1 MKRKLFNAALFAA
14 VVVAAPVGTF
24 VSCADYDS
32 DIENLQGQVT
42 DLQTLLNQKEQALND
57 KIAALEAQD
66 QALEAAYKA
75 ADEALKNQLAQQIA
89 DLNTSLSA
97 DIAAV
102 KLDLEGQIAACK
114 AECAAQRAL
123 LQQEIDSLKGRVATA
138 EGKIATAE
146 GNITQLFAADVVL
159 QQGIDAANSAIAALK
174 TRVETLETGL
184 TEVNGKV
191 STLEG
196 KVSALEADNTT
207 NKADIA
213 ALKTDVAKL
222 KTDVSKLQSDMTK
235 LNEEITKVRQEFAAA
250 DAALKTEIEGK
261 LSELWTQ
268 VNKNKADIAAE
279 VANRETAVSELKGV
293 VDANKQAFETA
304 VGELKSK
311 DTELASSISTL
322 SSNFDSYKDLTNAEI
337 DSLKARM
344 AAVEGQVSVNTQAI
358 LDLTARVLDLYAG
371 LDELNTALEAAK
383 TAQATIDGLQD
394 AAILAVDGKVDA
406 LDSKVDSLNTLLN
419 NTLNALKG
427 DVAANKA
434 AIDTLKAQADSLR
447 ADVDSALAQAATL
460 RTDLDDAIADYQEQ
474 DSLIS
479 ARIDNVV
486 RELNQKLTEY
496 ATKLSK
502 EVKGFVLVPDN
513 YYQGIQA
520 IEGLKYVYT
529 KWNVSAFHATQT
541 SDKVEFCPEVVAT
554 YNVNPSTAVLST
566 DAANYAYTVEDRV
579 IRGVNNALKP
589 EVKEVAQNGGVL
601 TVKMK
606 LTDPSANT
614 TGGTP
619 VAGKPV
625 TVMALQYKNPAAV
638 AADNQVV
645 TSDYAALYLSK
656 LEEVYLLDGDNT
668 NTIVNLPDLR
678 THMYRP
684 NPSLPDEELMPAK
697 AVDVAYNAA
706 DGYDVSEHILVRFGW
721 EGVSYTADNLPE
733 GFTLEYTFEDN
744 QQLFTLEASEGSKV
758 KSVVKAKE
766 VLGNIGE
773 SAELRVVV
781 KNGENVAEVGYF
793 KFTVKG
799 EAVTDYADDSKTEAD
814 YDVACFGTNPTDP
827 LVTALDKE
835 MLTTTVWSL
844 ITEKLGITLEEA
856 KTKYGFIKTGASGD
870 EIALA
875 GDVLTQYRL
884 ASSLAEGGTSYP
896 GIGTVKVNADGS
908 LQWTVTYQDLAGLG
922 LTFPLTAD
930 DFPLT
935 TYVLVRS
942 KNDVYSDT
950 GKYNEFYLPL
960 TWAPE
965 SVEEWGAGNNGVQS
979 VTWTYDRVPE
989 QWQATTLQDYEL
1001 RLYADLT
1008 QTTPG
1013 APFKYDIPA
1022 KALNSSS
1029 LKLTGEDYFTNYSTF
1044 ALENE
1049 KYVLRDNPDETAR
1062 VAVGVSGAEYQL
1074 KVNVYAGYSALTAYK
1089 VVAGVPEASGWDVV
1103 ALSEAGVVELINNDY
1118 SKDILNK
1125 FERTALGLGQTLA
1138 AYVTKSVTCCAGEV
1152 EVTNGFNVRFLK
1164 PVTVRNVEYVAKDA
1178 DGATGVVTIDL
1189 AESIECFTG
1198 KTFKEVPEY
1207 FNTFNLQMVIKDDKS
1222 DWTTTYNGGTL
1233 GDENSKL
1240 EANPELAALFEVVPD
1255 PADPKHLLIKFTNN
1269 TAVLNEFKI
1278 QVPLTIN
1285 HVWGTMTWP
1294 VDIVI
1299 GRTIGGNSNGRK

>member
-24 VSCADYDS
+24 VSCADYDG
-32 DIENLQGQVT
+32 DVENLQGQVT
-42 DLQTLLNQKEQALND
+42 DIQALLDQKEQALKD
-57 KIAALEAQD
+57 KIDVLEEQNK
-66 QALEAAYKA
+66 ALEAASKA
-75 ADEALKNQLAQQIA
+75 AEEALKNQLEQQITSS
-89 DLNTSLSA
+89 NTSLSE
-97 DIAAV
+97 DIEAV
-102 KLDLEGQIAACK
+102 KVALEAQIAACK

-123 LQQEIDSLKGRVATA
+123 LQAEIDSLKGRVTTA

-174 TRVETLETGL
+174 TRVETLESGL

-196 KVSALEADNTT
+196 KVAALEADNTT

-213 ALKTDVAKL
+213 TLKTDVAKL
-222 KTDVSKLQSDMTK
+222 KTDVTKLQSDVTK
-235 LNEEITKVRQEFAAA
+235 LNEEIGKVRQEFAAA

-279 VANRETAVSELKGV
+279 VTNRETAVSELRGV

-304 VGELKSK
+304 VGELKAK

-371 LDELNTALEAAK
+371 LDELNAALEAAK

-394 AAILAVDGKVDA
+394 AAILAVDGKVDT
-406 LDSKVDSLNTLLN
+406 LDDKVDSLYTLLKNTL
-419 NTLNALKG
+419 
-427 DVAANKA
+427 DVLDGKVADNKA

-447 ADVDSALAQAATL
+447 ADVDSALAQAGTL
-460 RTDLDDAIADYQEQ
+460 RTDLDNAIADYQRQ

-529 KWNVSAFHATQT
+529 KWNLSTFHATQT
-541 SDKVEFCPEVVAT
+541 SDKVEFCPEVVAK

-638 AADNQVV
+638 AQDNQVV

-656 LEEVYLLDGDNT
+656 LDEVYLLDKELCEAT
-668 NTIVNLPDLR
+668 ATLVNLPDLV
-678 THMYRP
+678 THEYHP
-684 NPSLPDEELMPAK
+684 DPSDPATDIMPAK

-706 DGYDVSEHILVRFGW
+706 DGYDVSERILVRFGW

-744 QQLFTLEASEGSKV
+744 QQLFTLDG
-758 KSVVKAKE
+758 SVVKAKE
-766 VLGNIGE
+766 VLGNIGK

-799 EAVTDYADDSKTEAD
+799 EAVTDYADDSKTDAD

-827 LVTALDKE
+827 LVTALSKK
-835 MLTTTVWSL
+835 MSTATVWSL
-844 ITEKLGITLEEA
+844 ITEKLGITEEEA
-856 KTKYGFIKTGASGD
+856 KAKYGFIKTGASGD

-1008 QTTPG
+1008 QTAPN
-1013 APFKYDIPA
+1013 APFKYDIPT
-1022 KALNSSS
+1022 KALKLNSSS
-1029 LKLTGEDYFTNYSTF
+1029 LKLTGDGYFTKYSTF
-1044 ALENE
+1044 GLENE

-1125 FERTALGLGQTLA
+1125 FERTALGMGQTLA

-1164 PVTVRNVEYVAKDA
+1164 PVTIRNVEYVAEDA
-1178 DGATGVVTIDL
+1178 NGATGVVTVDL

-1207 FNTFNLQMVIKDDKS
+1207 FTTFGLKMEVDMNE
-1222 DWTTTYNGGTL
+1222 WTTDYNDGELGT
-1233 GDENSKL
+1233 
-1240 EANPELAALFEVVPD
+1240 
-1255 PADPKHLLIKFTNN
+1255 
-1269 TAVLNEFKI
+1269 
-1278 QVPLTIN
+1278 
-1285 HVWGTMTWP
+1285 
-1294 VDIVI
+1294 
-1299 GRTIGGNSNGRK
+1299 

>member
-97 DIAAV
+97 DIEAV

-123 LQQEIDSLKGRVATA
+123 LQAEIDSLKGRVTTA

-174 TRVETLETGL
+174 TRVETLESGL

-196 KVSALEADNTT
+196 KVAALEADNTT

-213 ALKTDVAKL
+213 TLKTDVAKL
-222 KTDVSKLQSDMTK
+222 KTDVTKLQSDVTK
-235 LNEEITKVRQEFAAA
+235 LNEEIGKVRQEFAAA

-279 VANRETAVSELKGV
+279 VTNRETAVSELRGV

-304 VGELKSK
+304 VGELKAK

-371 LDELNTALEAAK
+371 LDELNAALEAAK
-383 TAQATIDGLQD
+383 VAQQLVDDAQD

-406 LDSKVDSLNTLLN
+406 LDDKVDSLYTLLKNTL
-419 NTLNALKG
+419 
-427 DVAANKA
+427 DVLDGKVADNKA
-434 AIDTLKAQADSLR
+434 AIDTLKAQAAALR

-460 RTDLDDAIADYQEQ
+460 RTDLDSAKADLEAA
-474 DSLIS
+474 DSLIHDS
-479 ARIDNVV
+479 IETVV
-486 RELNQKLTEY
+486 TDLTNKLSEY

-529 KWNVSAFHATQT
+529 RWNLSTFHATQT
-541 SDKVEFCPEVVAT
+541 TDKVEFCPEVVAK

-579 IRGVNNALKP
+579 IRGVNNALQP
-589 EVKEVAQNGGVL
+589 EVKSVAQNGGVL

-606 LTDPSANT
+606 LADPSANT

-619 VAGKPV
+619 VDGKPV

-744 QQLFTLEASEGSKV
+744 QQFFTLDG
-758 KSVVKAKE
+758 SVVKAKE

-856 KTKYGFIKTGASGD
+856 KAKYGFIKTGASGD

-942 KNDVYSDT
+942 KNDVYNMA

-960 TWAPE
+960 TWDPA

-979 VTWTYDRVPE
+979 VTWTYDRVPQ
-989 QWQATTLQDYEL
+989 QWQETQLRDHEL

-1049 KYVLRDNPDETAR
+1049 KYVLRDNPDETAQY
-1062 VAVGVSGAEYQL
+1062 AVGVSGAEYQL

-1103 ALSEAGVVELINNDY
+1103 ALSEAGVIELYNNDY

-1125 FERTALGLGQTLA
+1125 FERNELGLGQTLA

-1164 PVTVRNVEYVAKDA
+1164 PVTVRDVEYIAEDA
-1178 DGATGVVTIDL
+1178 NGATGVVTVDL

-1207 FNTFNLQMVIKDDKS
+1207 FTTFGLSMSVNKDE
-1222 DWTTTYNGGTL
+1222 WTTTYNGGVL
-1233 GDENSKL
+1233 GTSLLKNTTI
-1240 EANPELAALFEVVPD
+1240 AGLFNVDTTD
-1255 PADPKHLLIKFTNN
+1255 PAHPLITFTNN
-1269 TAVLNEFKI
+1269 TAVLNEFTVR
-1278 QVPLTIN
+1278 VPLTIT
-1285 HVWGTMTWP
+1285 HVWGTMTKD
-1294 VDIVI
+1294 VDVVI

>member
-97 DIAAV
+97 DIEAV

-123 LQQEIDSLKGRVATA
+123 LQAEIDSLKGRVTTA

-174 TRVETLETGL
+174 TRVETLESGL
-184 TEVNGKV
+184 TEVNVKV

-196 KVSALEADNTT
+196 KVAALEADNTT

-213 ALKTDVAKL
+213 TLKTDVAKL
-222 KTDVSKLQSDMTK
+222 KTDVTKLQSDVTK
-235 LNEEITKVRQEFAAA
+235 LNEEIGKVRQEFAAA

-261 LSELWTQ
+261 LSALWTQ
-268 VNKNKADIAAE
+268 VNANKDAIAAE
-279 VANRETAVSELKGV
+279 VANREAAVSALKDV
-293 VDANKQAFETA
+293 VDANKVAFETA
-304 VGELKSK
+304 VGELKAK
-311 DTELASSISTL
+311 DTELASSITTL

-371 LDELNTALEAAK
+371 LDELNAALEAAK
-383 TAQATIDGLQD
+383 AAQLLVDAAQD

-406 LDSKVDSLNTLLN
+406 LDDKVDSLYTLLN
-419 NTLNALKG
+419 NTLDALKS
-427 DVAANKA
+427 DVATNKDSIA
-434 AIDTLKAQADSLR
+434 SLKAQADSLR

-460 RTDLDDAIADYQEQ
+460 RTDLDSAIADYQEQ

-479 ARIDNVV
+479 ARITSVV
-486 RELNQKLTEY
+486 TDLTNKLSEY

-529 KWNVSAFHATQT
+529 KWNLSTFHATQT
-541 SDKVEFCPEVVAT
+541 TDKVEFCPEVVAK

-619 VAGKPV
+619 VAGNPV

-656 LEEVYLLDGDNT
+656 LDEVYLLDKDLCT
-668 NTIVNLPDLR
+668 ATTLVNLPDLV
-678 THMYRP
+678 THEYHP
-684 NPSLPDEELMPAK
+684 DPSDPATVIMPAK

-744 QQLFTLEASEGSKV
+744 QQLFTLDG
-758 KSVVKAKE
+758 SVVKAKE
-766 VLGNIGE
+766 VLGNIGKN
-773 SAELRVVV
+773 AELRVVV

-856 KTKYGFIKTGASGD
+856 KAKYGFIKTGASGD

-1008 QTTPG
+1008 QTAPN
-1013 APFKYDIPA
+1013 APFKYDIPT
-1022 KALNSSS
+1022 KALKLNSSS
-1029 LKLTGEDYFTNYSTF
+1029 LKLTGDGYFTKYSTF
-1044 ALENE
+1044 GLENE

-1125 FERTALGLGQTLA
+1125 FERTALGMGQTLA

-1164 PVTVRNVEYVAKDA
+1164 PVTIRNVEYVAEDA
-1178 DGATGVVTIDL
+1178 NGATGVVTVDL

-1207 FNTFNLQMVIKDDKS
+1207 FTTFGLKMEVDMNE
-1222 DWTTTYNGGTL
+1222 WTTDYNDGELGTSL
-1233 GDENSKL
+1233 LKYTNIAGLFNVVYD
-1240 EANPELAALFEVVPD
+1240 AADVNHDHPF
-1255 PADPKHLLIKFTNN
+1255 ITFTNN
-1269 TAVLNEFKI
+1269 TAVLNEFKVR
-1278 QVPLTIN
+1278 VPLKIT
-1285 HVWGTMTWP
+1285 HCWGTMTES
-1294 VDIVI
+1294 VDVVI

>member
-97 DIAAV
+97 DIEAV

-123 LQQEIDSLKGRVATA
+123 LQAEIDSLKGRVTTA

-174 TRVETLETGL
+174 TRVETLESGL

-196 KVSALEADNTT
+196 KVAALEADNTT

-213 ALKTDVAKL
+213 TLKTDVAKL
-222 KTDVSKLQSDMTK
+222 KTDVTKLQSDVTK
-235 LNEEITKVRQEFAAA
+235 LNEEIGKVRQEFAAA

-261 LSELWTQ
+261 LSALWTQ
-268 VNKNKADIAAE
+268 VNANKDAIAAE

-371 LDELNTALEAAK
+371 LDELNAALEAAK
-383 TAQATIDGLQD
+383 AAQTLVDASQD
-394 AAILAVDGKVDA
+394 LAIAAVDGKVDT
-406 LDSKVDSLNTLLN
+406 LDDKVDSLYTLLKNTL
-419 NTLNALKG
+419 
-427 DVAANKA
+427 DVLDGKVADNKA

-447 ADVDSALAQAATL
+447 ADVDSALAQAGTL
-460 RTDLDDAIADYQEQ
+460 RTDLDNAIADYQRQ

-529 KWNVSAFHATQT
+529 KWNLSTFHATQT
-541 SDKVEFCPEVVAT
+541 SDKVEFCPEVVAK

-619 VAGKPV
+619 VDGKPV

-638 AADNQVV
+638 AQDNQVV

-656 LEEVYLLDGDNT
+656 LDEVYLLDKDLCT
-668 NTIVNLPDLR
+668 TTTLVNLPDLV
-678 THMYRP
+678 THTYRP
-684 NPSLPDEELMPAK
+684 DELQPEVLMPAK

-744 QQLFTLEASEGSKV
+744 QQLFTLDG
-758 KSVVKAKE
+758 SVVKAKE
-766 VLGNIGE
+766 VLGNIGKN
-773 SAELRVVV
+773 AELRVVV

-799 EAVTDYADDSKTEAD
+799 EAVTDYADDSKTDAD

-827 LVTALDKE
+827 LVTALSKK
-835 MLTTTVWSL
+835 MSTATVWSL
-844 ITEKLGITLEEA
+844 ITEKLGITEEEA
-856 KTKYGFIKTGASGD
+856 KAKYGFIKTGASGD

-875 GDVLTQYRL
+875 DDVLTQYRL

-942 KNDVYSDT
+942 KNDVYST
-950 GKYNEFYLPL
+950 AGKYNEFYLPL
-960 TWAPE
+960 TWAPA

-979 VTWTYDRVPE
+979 VTWTYDRVPQ
-989 QWQATTLQDYEL
+989 QWQETQLRDYEL

-1103 ALSEAGVVELINNDY
+1103 ALSEAGVIELYNNDY

-1125 FERTALGLGQTLA
+1125 FERNELGLGQTLA

-1164 PVTVRNVEYVAKDA
+1164 PVTVRDVEYIAEDA
-1178 DGATGVVTIDL
+1178 NGATGVVTVDL

-1207 FNTFNLQMVIKDDKS
+1207 FTTFGLSMSVNKDE
-1222 DWTTTYNGGTL
+1222 WTTTYNGGVL
-1233 GDENSKL
+1233 GTSLLKNTTI
-1240 EANPELAALFEVVPD
+1240 AGLFNVDTTD
-1255 PADPKHLLIKFTNN
+1255 PAHPLITFTNN
-1269 TAVLNEFKI
+1269 TAVLNEFTVR
-1278 QVPLTIN
+1278 VPLTIT
-1285 HVWGTMTWP
+1285 HVWGTMTKD
-1294 VDIVI
+1294 VDVVI

>member
-66 QALEAAYKA
+66 KALEAAYKA

-97 DIAAV
+97 DIEAV

-123 LQQEIDSLKGRVATA
+123 LQAEIDSLKGRVTTA

-174 TRVETLETGL
+174 TRVETLESGL

-196 KVSALEADNTT
+196 KVAALEADNTT

-222 KTDVSKLQSDMTK
+222 KTDVTKLQSDVTK
-235 LNEEITKVRQEFAAA
+235 LNEEIGKVRQEFAAA

-261 LSELWTQ
+261 LSALWTQ
-268 VNKNKADIAAE
+268 VNANKDAIAAE

-371 LDELNTALEAAK
+371 LDELNAALEAAK

-406 LDSKVDSLNTLLN
+406 LDDKVDSLYNVLDS
-419 NTLNALKG
+419 TLNALKG

-434 AIDTLKAQADSLR
+434 DIDSLKAQADSLR

-460 RTDLDDAIADYQEQ
+460 RTDLDSAKADLEAA
-474 DSLIS
+474 DSLIHDS
-479 ARIDNVV
+479 IETVV
-486 RELNQKLTEY
+486 TDLTNKLSEY

-520 IEGLKYVYT
+520 IEGVKYVYT
-529 KWNVSAFHATQT
+529 KWDASSSFVATPT
-541 SDKVEFCPEVVAT
+541 SEKVEFCPEVVAK
-554 YNVNPSTAVLST
+554 YNVNPSTAVLSEVA
-566 DAANYAYTVEDRV
+566 DNYAYTVEDRI
-579 IRGVNNALKP
+579 IRGVNNSLQP
-589 EVKEVAQNGGVL
+589 VVKSVEQDRDNGVL
-601 TVKMK
+601 TVKMSI
-606 LTDPSANT
+606 TDPAANT
-614 TGGTP
+614 TGIP
-619 VAGKPV
+619 VDGNSV

-638 AADNQVV
+638 AEDNQVV

-656 LEEVYLLDGDNT
+656 LEEVYLLDKDLCMAT
-668 NTIVNLPDLR
+668 NTLVHLADGSH
-678 THMYRP
+678 TWRP
-684 NPSLPDEELMPAK
+684 SQTADEEVIKPKL
-697 AVDVAYNAA
+697 VDVAYNDAEGYKIA
-706 DGYDVSEHILVRFGW
+706 DHILTRFGW
-721 EGVSYTADNLPE
+721 SADNFTPANLPKGFSYRYTFNRTEAEGVFKVTEDGVVTAEN
-733 GFTLEYTFEDN
+733 
-744 QQLFTLEASEGSKV
+744 KI
-758 KSVVKAKE
+758 
-766 VLGNIGE
+766 GNIGK
-773 SAELRVVV
+773 SAKLRVDVM
-781 KNGENVAEVGYF
+781 NGDKVAEVGYF
-793 KFTVKG
+793 EFKVKG
-799 EAVTDYADDSKTEAD
+799 EAVKEVAEGVAANAPYVLSCDPSANAFNVEIDPANVWQAIVNKTDLTEAEAKD
-814 YDVACFGTNPTDP
+814 KYHFVVEAGAVKQYSQTEPPSPAVGTITLNDETGKLNWVATYSELESLGLIPTEVGFA
-827 LVTALDKE
+827 LVT
-835 MLTTTVWSL
+835 S
-844 ITEKLGITLEEA
+844 
-856 KTKYGFIKTGASGD
+856 
-870 EIALA
+870 
-875 GDVLTQYRL
+875 
-884 ASSLAEGGTSYP
+884 
-896 GIGTVKVNADGS
+896 
-908 LQWTVTYQDLAGLG
+908 
-922 LTFPLTAD
+922 
-930 DFPLT
+930 
-935 TYVLVRS
+935 VLVRS
-942 KNDVYSDT
+942 DEEVYST
-950 GKYNEFYLPL
+950 EEGKYNEFYLPIS
-960 TWAPE
+960 WVPS
-965 SVEEWGAGNNGVQS
+965 SVEVWGAGNEGVQS
-979 VTWTYDRVPE
+979 VTWTYDRVPQ
-989 QWQATTLQDYEL
+989 QWQETQLGDHEL

-1008 QTTPG
+1008 DVG
-1013 APFKYDIPA
+1013 SASFNYNIPV
-1022 KALNSSS
+1022 KALNSSN
-1029 LKLTGEDYFTNYSTF
+1029 LTLTGDFTNTF
-1044 ALENE
+1044 ALDNE
-1049 KYVLRDNPDETAR
+1049 KFVLRDNPDKAAR
-1062 VAVGVSGAEYQL
+1062 VATGVSGKTYQL
-1074 KVNVYAGYSALTAYK
+1074 KVNVYDDRSVLTA
-1089 VVAGVPEASGWDVV
+1089 SGDD
-1103 ALSEAGVVELINNDY
+1103 AGVVKTEEIVRLFPEGVIELLNTKF
-1118 SKDILNK
+1118 SKDILNAYEK
-1125 FERTALGLGQTLA
+1125 NQLGMGQTLA
-1138 AYVTKSVTCCAGEV
+1138 AYVTKSVTCCAGPV
-1152 EVTNGFNVRFLK
+1152 EVAQGFNVRFLK
-1164 PVTVRNVEYVAKDA
+1164 PVTVRDDVEYVAKDA

-1207 FNTFNLQMVIKDDKS
+1207 FNTFDLSMEVNKAE
-1222 DWTTTYNGGTL
+1222 WTTTYNGGTL

-1240 EANPELAALFEVVPD
+1240 EDTEIESLFNVVDPD
-1255 PADPKHLLIKFTNN
+1255 SDHPLITFTNN

-1278 QVPLTIN
+1278 RVPLKISY
-1285 HVWGTMTWP
+1285 VWGTMTKD

>member
-97 DIAAV
+97 DIEAV

-123 LQQEIDSLKGRVATA
+123 LQAEIDSLKGRVTTA

-174 TRVETLETGL
+174 TRVETLESGL

-196 KVSALEADNTT
+196 KVAALEADNTT

-213 ALKTDVAKL
+213 TLKTDVAKL
-222 KTDVSKLQSDMTK
+222 KTDVTKLQSDVTK
-235 LNEEITKVRQEFAAA
+235 LNEEIGKVRQEFAAA

-261 LSELWTQ
+261 LSELWLQ
-268 VNKNKADIAAE
+268 VNANKAAIAAE
-279 VANRETAVSELKGV
+279 VTNRETAVSELKGV

-383 TAQATIDGLQD
+383 AAQLLVD
-394 AAILAVDGKVDA
+394 AAQDLAIAAVDGKVDA
-406 LDSKVDSLNTLLN
+406 LDTKVDSLYTLLN
-419 NTLNALKG
+419 NTLDALKS
-427 DVAANKA
+427 DVATNKDSIA
-434 AIDTLKAQADSLR
+434 SLKAQADSLR
-447 ADVDSALAQAATL
+447 ADVNSALAQAGTL
-460 RTDLDDAIADYQEQ
+460 RTDLDSAIADYQRQ

-479 ARIDNVV
+479 ARIDDVV
-486 RELNQKLTEY
+486 TELTNKLSEY

-529 KWNVSAFHATQT
+529 RWNLSTFHATQT
-541 SDKVEFCPEVVAT
+541 TDKVEFCPEVVAK

-619 VAGKPV
+619 VDGKPV

-656 LEEVYLLDGDNT
+656 LDEVYLLDKDLCT
-668 NTIVNLPDLR
+668 TTTLVNLPDLV
-678 THMYRP
+678 THTYRP
-684 NPSLPDEELMPAK
+684 DELQPEVLMPAK

-744 QQLFTLEASEGSKV
+744 QQFFTLDG
-758 KSVVKAKE
+758 SVVKAKE
-766 VLGNIGE
+766 VLGNIGK
-773 SAELRVVV
+773 SAELRVSV

-856 KTKYGFIKTGASGD
+856 KAKYGFIKTGASGD

-979 VTWTYDRVPE
+979 VTWTYDRVPQ
-989 QWQATTLQDYEL
+989 QWQETQLRDHEL

-1029 LKLTGEDYFTNYSTF
+1029 LKLTGDGYFTNYSTF

-1049 KYVLRDNPDETAR
+1049 KYVLRDNPDEAAR

-1074 KVNVYAGYSALTAYK
+1074 KVKSDGSALTAYE
-1089 VVAGVPEASGWDVV
+1089 VVAGVPVGFKDIVT
-1103 ALSEAGVVELINNDY
+1103 LSEDGVVQLINNEY
-1118 SKDILNK
+1118 SRDILNK
-1125 FERTALGLGQTLA
+1125 YERNALGMGQTLA

-1164 PVTVRNVEYVAKDA
+1164 PVTVRDVEYIAEDA
-1178 DGATGVVTIDL
+1178 NGATGVVTVDL

-1207 FNTFNLQMVIKDDKS
+1207 FNTFGLKMEVNMS
-1222 DWTTTYNGGTL
+1222 EWTTDYNGGNIETSPL
-1233 GDENSKL
+1233 GTNIAGLFNVVYD
-1240 EANPELAALFEVVPD
+1240 AADVNHDHPF
-1255 PADPKHLLIKFTNN
+1255 ITFSNN
-1269 TAVLNEFKI
+1269 TAVLNEFTVR
-1278 QVPLTIN
+1278 VPLKIT
-1285 HVWGTMTWP
+1285 HVWGTMTKD
-1294 VDIVI
+1294 VDVVI

>member
-66 QALEAAYKA
+66 KALEAAYKA

-114 AECAAQRAL
+114 AECAAQREL
-123 LQQEIDSLKGRVATA
+123 LQAEIDSLKGRVTTA
-138 EGKIATAE
+138 EGKIAAAE
-146 GNITQLFAADVVL
+146 GNITKLFEADVLL
-159 QQGIDAANSAIAALK
+159 QNGINEANSAIAALK
-174 TRVETLETGL
+174 TRVETLESGL

-196 KVSALEADNTT
+196 KVAALEADNTT

-213 ALKTDVAKL
+213 TLKTDVAKL
-222 KTDVSKLQSDMTK
+222 KTDVTKLQSDVTK
-235 LNEEITKVRQEFAAA
+235 LNEEIGKVRQEFAAA

-279 VANRETAVSELKGV
+279 VTNRETAVSELRGV
-293 VDANKQAFETA
+293 VDANKQEFETA
-304 VGELKSK
+304 VGELKNK
-311 DTELASSISTL
+311 DTELATSISTL

-371 LDELNTALEAAK
+371 LDELNAALEAAK

-394 AAILAVDGKVDA
+394 AAILAVDGKVDT
-406 LDSKVDSLNTLLN
+406 LDDKVDSLYTLLKNTL
-419 NTLNALKG
+419 
-427 DVAANKA
+427 DVLDGKVADNKA

-447 ADVDSALAQAATL
+447 ADVDSALAQAGTL
-460 RTDLDDAIADYQEQ
+460 RTDLDNAIADYQRQ

-479 ARIDNVV
+479 ARIDDEV
-486 RELNQKLTEY
+486 RELNDSLKRY

-529 KWNVSAFHATQT
+529 KWNLSTFHATQT
-541 SDKVEFCPEVVAT
+541 SDKVEFCPEVVAK

-638 AADNQVV
+638 AQDNQVV

-656 LEEVYLLDGDNT
+656 LDEVYLLDKELCEAT
-668 NTIVNLPDLR
+668 ATLVNLPDLV
-678 THMYRP
+678 THEYHP
-684 NPSLPDEELMPAK
+684 DPSDPATDIMPAK

-706 DGYDVSEHILVRFGW
+706 DGYDVSERILVRFGW

-744 QQLFTLEASEGSKV
+744 QQLFTLDG
-758 KSVVKAKE
+758 SVVKAKE
-766 VLGNIGE
+766 VLGNIGK

-799 EAVTDYADDSKTEAD
+799 EAVTDYADDSKTDAD

-827 LVTALDKE
+827 LVTALSKK
-835 MLTTTVWSL
+835 MSTATVWSL
-844 ITEKLGITLEEA
+844 ITEKLGITEEEA
-856 KTKYGFIKTGASGD
+856 KAKYGFIKTGASGD

-942 KNDVYSDT
+942 KNDVYRT
-950 GKYNEFYLPL
+950 AGKYNEFYLPL
-960 TWAPE
+960 TWAPT

-979 VTWTYDRVPE
+979 VTWTYDRVPQ
-989 QWQATTLQDYEL
+989 QWQETQLRDHEL

-1103 ALSEAGVVELINNDY
+1103 ALSEAGVIELYNNVY

-1125 FERTALGLGQTLA
+1125 FERNELGLGQTLA

-1164 PVTVRNVEYVAKDA
+1164 PVTVRDVEYVAEDA
-1178 DGATGVVTIDL
+1178 NGATGVVTVDL

-1207 FNTFNLQMVIKDDKS
+1207 FTTFDLSMSVNKNE
-1222 DWTTTYNGGTL
+1222 WTTDYNGGVL
-1233 GDENSKL
+1233 GTSLLKNTTIAD
-1240 EANPELAALFEVVPD
+1240 LFRIDTTD
-1255 PADPKHLLIKFTNN
+1255 PAHPLITFTNN
-1269 TAVLNEFKI
+1269 TAVLNEFKVR
-1278 QVPLTIN
+1278 VPLKIT
-1285 HVWGTMTWP
+1285 HVWGTMTKD
-1294 VDIVI
+1294 VDVVI

>member
-174 TRVETLETGL
+174 TRVEALESGL

-196 KVSALEADNTT
+196 KVAALEADNTT

-213 ALKTDVAKL
+213 TLKTDVAKL
-222 KTDVSKLQSDMTK
+222 KTDVTKLQSDVTK
-235 LNEEITKVRQEFAAA
+235 LNEEIGKVRQEFAAA

-268 VNKNKADIAAE
+268 VNLNKAAIAAE
-279 VANRETAVSELKGV
+279 VTNRETAVSELKGV

-304 VGELKSK
+304 VGELKNK
-311 DTELASSISTL
+311 DTELATSISTL
-322 SSNFDSYKDLTNAEI
+322 TSNFDTFKDLTNTEI

-383 TAQATIDGLQD
+383 VAQQLVDDAQD
-394 AAILAVDGKVDA
+394 LAIANVDGRVTD
-406 LDSKVDSLNTLLN
+406 LDNKVDSLYNLLKNTLD
-419 NTLNALKG
+419 ALT
-427 DVAANKA
+427 DSVAANKA
-434 AIDTLKAQADSLR
+434 AIDSLKAQADSLR
-447 ADVDSALAQAATL
+447 ADVDSLIAQAGTL
-460 RTDLDDAIADYQEQ
+460 RTDLDSAIADYKAQ

-479 ARIDNVV
+479 ARIDTVV
-486 RELNQKLTEY
+486 EDLTQKLRDY

-529 KWNVSAFHATQT
+529 KWNLSTFHATQT
-541 SDKVEFCPEVVAT
+541 TDKVEFCPEVVAK

-619 VAGKPV
+619 VAGNPV

-638 AADNQVV
+638 AQDNQVV

-656 LEEVYLLDGDNT
+656 LDEVYLLDKDLCT
-668 NTIVNLPDLR
+668 TTTLVNLPDLV
-678 THMYRP
+678 THTYRP
-684 NPSLPDEELMPAK
+684 DELQPEVLMPAK

-721 EGVSYTADNLPE
+721 EGVSYTAAELPE

-744 QQLFTLEASEGSKV
+744 QQLFTLNG
-758 KSVVKAKE
+758 SVVKAKE
-766 VLGNIGE
+766 VLGNIGK
-773 SAELRVVV
+773 SAELRVSV

-814 YDVACFGTNPTDP
+814 YDVACFGTNSGDP
-827 LVTALDKE
+827 LVTALSKK
-835 MLTTTVWSL
+835 MSTATVWSL
-844 ITEKLGITLEEA
+844 ITEKLGITEEEA
-856 KTKYGFIKTGASGD
+856 KAKYDFVKTAAD
-870 EIALA
+870 PYVVA
-875 GDVLTQYRL
+875 QYRL
-884 ASSLAEGGTSYP
+884 EGAVATPYTGT
-896 GIGTVKVNADGS
+896 GTVGVNADGS
-908 LQWTVTYQDLAGLG
+908 LQWIVTYQDLAGLG

-942 KNDVYSDT
+942 NDEVYST
-950 GKYNEFYLPL
+950 AGKYNEFYLPL
-960 TWAPE
+960 TWAPA
-965 SVEEWGAGNNGVQS
+965 SVEEWGAGNNNGVQS
-979 VTWTYDRVPE
+979 VTWTYDRVPQ
-989 QWQATTLQDYEL
+989 QWQTAKLQDYEL

-1049 KYVLRDNPDETAR
+1049 KYVLRDNPDEAAR
-1062 VAVGVSGAEYQL
+1062 KAVGVSGAEYQL
-1074 KVNVYAGYSALTAYK
+1074 KVKSDGSALTAYK

-1103 ALSEAGVVELINNDY
+1103 ALSEAGVIELYNNDY

-1125 FERTALGLGQTLA
+1125 FERNELGLGQTLA

-1164 PVTVRNVEYVAKDA
+1164 PVTVRDVEYIAEDA
-1178 DGATGVVTIDL
+1178 NGATGVVTVDL

-1207 FNTFNLQMVIKDDKS
+1207 FTTFGLSMSVNKNE
-1222 DWTTTYNGGTL
+1222 WTTDYNGGVL
-1233 GDENSKL
+1233 GTSLLKNTTIAD
-1240 EANPELAALFEVVPD
+1240 LFRIDTTD
-1255 PADPKHLLIKFTNN
+1255 PAHPLITFTNN
-1269 TAVLNEFKI
+1269 TAVLNEFKVR
-1278 QVPLTIN
+1278 VPLKIT
-1285 HVWGTMTWP
+1285 HVWGTMTKD
-1294 VDIVI
+1294 VDVVI

>member
-97 DIAAV
+97 DIEAV

-123 LQQEIDSLKGRVATA
+123 LQAEIDSLKGRVATA
-138 EGKIATAE
+138 EGKIAAAE
-146 GNITQLFAADVVL
+146 GNITKLFEADVLL
-159 QQGIDAANSAIAALK
+159 QNGINEANSAIAALK
-174 TRVETLETGL
+174 TRVETLESGL

-196 KVSALEADNTT
+196 KVAALEADNTT

-213 ALKTDVAKL
+213 TLKTDVAKL
-222 KTDVSKLQSDMTK
+222 KTDVTKLQSDVTK
-235 LNEEITKVRQEFAAA
+235 LNEEIGKVRQEFAAA

-268 VNKNKADIAAE
+268 VNANKAAIEAE
-279 VANRETAVSELKGV
+279 VTNRETAVSELKGV

-394 AAILAVDGKVDA
+394 AAILAVDGKVDT
-406 LDSKVDSLNTLLN
+406 LEDKVDSLYTLLKNTL
-419 NTLNALKG
+419 
-427 DVAANKA
+427 DVLDGKVADNKA

-447 ADVDSALAQAATL
+447 ADVDSALAQAGTL
-460 RTDLDDAIADYQEQ
+460 RTDLDEAIAEYQRQ

-486 RELNQKLTEY
+486 TELTNKLSEY

-529 KWNVSAFHATQT
+529 KWNLSTFHATQT
-541 SDKVEFCPEVVAT
+541 TDKVEFCPEVVAK

-566 DAANYAYTVEDRV
+566 DATNYAYTVEDRV

-606 LTDPSANT
+606 LADPSANT

-625 TVMALQYKNPAAV
+625 TVMALQYTNPAAV
-638 AADNQVV
+638 ALDNQVV

-656 LEEVYLLDGDNT
+656 LDEVYLLDKDLCT
-668 NTIVNLPDLR
+668 TTTLVNLPDLV
-678 THMYRP
+678 THEYHP
-684 NPSLPDEELMPAK
+684 DPSDPATDIMPAK

-744 QQLFTLEASEGSKV
+744 QQLFTLDG
-758 KSVVKAKE
+758 SVVKAKE
-766 VLGNIGE
+766 VLGNIGKN
-773 SAELRVVV
+773 AELRVVV

-799 EAVTDYADDSKTEAD
+799 EAVTDYADDSKTDAD

-827 LVTALDKE
+827 LVTALSKK
-835 MLTTTVWSL
+835 MSTATVWSL
-844 ITEKLGITLEEA
+844 ITEKLGITEEEA
-856 KTKYGFIKTGASGD
+856 KAKYGFIKTGASGD

-875 GDVLTQYRL
+875 DDVLTQYRL

-942 KNDVYSDT
+942 KNDVYST
-950 GKYNEFYLPL
+950 AGKYNEFYLPL
-960 TWAPE
+960 TWAPA

-979 VTWTYDRVPE
+979 VTWTYDRVPQ
-989 QWQATTLQDYEL
+989 QWQETQLRDYEL

-1074 KVNVYAGYSALTAYK
+1074 KVNVYAGYPALTAYK

-1103 ALSEAGVVELINNDY
+1103 ALSEAGVIELYNNDY

-1125 FERTALGLGQTLA
+1125 FERNELGLGQTLA

-1164 PVTVRNVEYVAKDA
+1164 PVTVRDVEYIAEDA
-1178 DGATGVVTIDL
+1178 NGATGVVTVDL

-1207 FNTFNLQMVIKDDKS
+1207 FTTFGLSMSVNKDE
-1222 DWTTTYNGGTL
+1222 WTTTYNGGVL
-1233 GDENSKL
+1233 GTSLLKNTTI
-1240 EANPELAALFEVVPD
+1240 AGLFNVDTTD
-1255 PADPKHLLIKFTNN
+1255 PAHPLITFTNN
-1269 TAVLNEFKI
+1269 TAVLNEFTVR
-1278 QVPLTIN
+1278 VPLTIT
-1285 HVWGTMTWP
+1285 HVWGTMTKD
-1294 VDIVI
+1294 VDVVI

>member
-97 DIAAV
+97 DIEAV

-123 LQQEIDSLKGRVATA
+123 LQAEIDSLKGRVTTA

-174 TRVETLETGL
+174 TRVETLESGL

-196 KVSALEADNTT
+196 KVAALEADNTT

-213 ALKTDVAKL
+213 TLKTDVAKL
-222 KTDVSKLQSDMTK
+222 KTDVTKLQSDVTK
-235 LNEEITKVRQEFAAA
+235 LNEEIGKVRQEFAAA

-261 LSELWTQ
+261 LSALWTQ
-268 VNKNKADIAAE
+268 VNANKDAIAAE
-279 VANRETAVSELKGV
+279 VANREAAVSALKDV
-293 VDANKQAFETA
+293 VDANKVAFETA
-304 VGELKSK
+304 VGELKAK
-311 DTELASSISTL
+311 DTELASSITTL

-371 LDELNTALEAAK
+371 LDELNAALEAAK
-383 TAQATIDGLQD
+383 AAQLLVDAAQD

-406 LDSKVDSLNTLLN
+406 LDDKVDSLYTLLKNTL
-419 NTLNALKG
+419 
-427 DVAANKA
+427 DVLDGKVADNKA

-447 ADVDSALAQAATL
+447 ADVDSALAQAGTL
-460 RTDLDDAIADYQEQ
+460 RTDLDNAIADYQRQ

-479 ARIDNVV
+479 ARITSVV
-486 RELNQKLTEY
+486 TDLTNKLSEY

-529 KWNVSAFHATQT
+529 KWNLSTFHATQT
-541 SDKVEFCPEVVAT
+541 TDKVEFCPEVVAK

-606 LTDPSANT
+606 LTDPAANT
-614 TGGTP
+614 TGTAVNGN
-619 VAGKPV
+619 AV

-638 AADNQVV
+638 AQDNQVV

-656 LEEVYLLDGDNT
+656 LDEVYLLDKDLCT
-668 NTIVNLPDLR
+668 TTTLVNLPDLV
-678 THMYRP
+678 THTYRP
-684 NPSLPDEELMPAK
+684 DELQPEVLMPAK

-744 QQLFTLEASEGSKV
+744 QQLFTLDG
-758 KSVVKAKE
+758 SVVKAKE
-766 VLGNIGE
+766 VLGNIGKN
-773 SAELRVVV
+773 AELRVVV

-799 EAVTDYADDSKTEAD
+799 EAVTDYADDSKTDAD
-814 YDVACFGTNPTDP
+814 YDVACFGTNSGDP
-827 LVTALDKE
+827 LVTALSKK
-835 MLTTTVWSL
+835 MSTATVWSL
-844 ITEKLGITLEEA
+844 ITEKLGITEEEA
-856 KTKYGFIKTGASGD
+856 KAKYGFIKTGASGD

-875 GDVLTQYRL
+875 DDVLTQYRL

-942 KNDVYSDT
+942 KNDVYST
-950 GKYNEFYLPL
+950 AGKYNEFYLPL
-960 TWAPE
+960 TWAPT

-979 VTWTYDRVPE
+979 VTWTYDRVPQ
-989 QWQATTLQDYEL
+989 QWQETQLRDHEL

-1103 ALSEAGVVELINNDY
+1103 ALSEAGVIELYNNDY

-1125 FERTALGLGQTLA
+1125 FERNELGLGQTLA

-1164 PVTVRNVEYVAKDA
+1164 PVTVRDVEYIAEDA
-1178 DGATGVVTIDL
+1178 NGATGVVTVDL

-1207 FNTFNLQMVIKDDKS
+1207 FTTFGLSMSVNKDE
-1222 DWTTTYNGGTL
+1222 WTTTYNGGVL
-1233 GDENSKL
+1233 GTSLLKNTTI
-1240 EANPELAALFEVVPD
+1240 AGLFRVEYD
-1255 PADPKHLLIKFTNN
+1255 PADFYQQHPFITFTNN
-1269 TAVLNEFKI
+1269 TAVLNEFTVR
-1278 QVPLTIN
+1278 VPLTIT
-1285 HVWGTMTWP
+1285 HVWGTMTKD
-1294 VDIVI
+1294 VDVVI

>member
-1 MKRKLFNAALFAA
+1 M
-14 VVVAAPVGTF
+14 
-24 VSCADYDS
+24 
-32 DIENLQGQVT
+32 
-42 DLQTLLNQKEQALND
+42 
-57 KIAALEAQD
+57 
-66 QALEAAYKA
+66 
-75 ADEALKNQLAQQIA
+75 
-89 DLNTSLSA
+89 
-97 DIAAV
+97 
-102 KLDLEGQIAACK
+102 
-114 AECAAQRAL
+114 
-123 LQQEIDSLKGRVATA
+123 
-138 EGKIATAE
+138 
-146 GNITQLFAADVVL
+146 
-159 QQGIDAANSAIAALK
+159 
-174 TRVETLETGL
+174 
-184 TEVNGKV
+184 
-191 STLEG
+191 
-196 KVSALEADNTT
+196 
-207 NKADIA
+207 
-213 ALKTDVAKL
+213 
-222 KTDVSKLQSDMTK
+222 
-235 LNEEITKVRQEFAAA
+235 
-250 DAALKTEIEGK
+250 
-261 LSELWTQ
+261 
-268 VNKNKADIAAE
+268 
-279 VANRETAVSELKGV
+279 
-293 VDANKQAFETA
+293 
-304 VGELKSK
+304 
-311 DTELASSISTL
+311 
-322 SSNFDSYKDLTNAEI
+322 
-337 DSLKARM
+337 
-344 AAVEGQVSVNTQAI
+344 
-358 LDLTARVLDLYAG
+358 
-371 LDELNTALEAAK
+371 
-383 TAQATIDGLQD
+383 
-394 AAILAVDGKVDA
+394 
-406 LDSKVDSLNTLLN
+406 
-419 NTLNALKG
+419 
-427 DVAANKA
+427 
-434 AIDTLKAQADSLR
+434 
-447 ADVDSALAQAATL
+447 
-460 RTDLDDAIADYQEQ
+460 
-474 DSLIS
+474 
-479 ARIDNVV
+479 
-486 RELNQKLTEY
+486 
-496 ATKLSK
+496 
-502 EVKGFVLVPDN
+502 
-513 YYQGIQA
+513 
-520 IEGLKYVYT
+520 
-529 KWNVSAFHATQT
+529 
-541 SDKVEFCPEVVAT
+541 
-554 YNVNPSTAVLST
+554 
-566 DAANYAYTVEDRV
+566 
-579 IRGVNNALKP
+579 
-589 EVKEVAQNGGVL
+589 
-601 TVKMK
+601 
-606 LTDPSANT
+606 
-614 TGGTP
+614 
-619 VAGKPV
+619 
-625 TVMALQYKNPAAV
+625 

-656 LEEVYLLDGDNT
+656 LDEVYLLDKDLCT
-668 NTIVNLPDLR
+668 ATTLVNLPDLV
-678 THMYRP
+678 THEYHP
-684 NPSLPDEELMPAK
+684 DPSDPATVIMPAK

-744 QQLFTLEASEGSKV
+744 QQLFTLDG
-758 KSVVKAKE
+758 SVVKAKE
-766 VLGNIGE
+766 VLGNIGKN
-773 SAELRVVV
+773 AELRVVV

-856 KTKYGFIKTGASGD
+856 KAKYGFIKTGASGD

-1008 QTTPG
+1008 QTAPN
-1013 APFKYDIPA
+1013 APFKYDIPT
-1022 KALNSSS
+1022 KALKLNSSS
-1029 LKLTGEDYFTNYSTF
+1029 LKLTGDGYFTKYSTF
-1044 ALENE
+1044 GLENE

-1125 FERTALGLGQTLA
+1125 FERTALGMGQTLA

-1164 PVTVRNVEYVAKDA
+1164 PVTVRNVEYVAEDA
-1178 DGATGVVTIDL
+1178 DGAAGVVTIDL

-1278 QVPLTIN
+1278 QVPLTIT

>member
-97 DIAAV
+97 DIEAV

-123 LQQEIDSLKGRVATA
+123 LQAEIDSLKGRVTTA

-174 TRVETLETGL
+174 TRVETLESGL

-196 KVSALEADNTT
+196 KVAALEADNTT

-213 ALKTDVAKL
+213 TLKTDVAKL
-222 KTDVSKLQSDMTK
+222 KTDVSKLQSDVTK
-235 LNEEITKVRQEFAAA
+235 LNEEIGKVRQEFAAA

-261 LSELWTQ
+261 LSALWTQ
-268 VNKNKADIAAE
+268 VNANKDAIAAE
-279 VANRETAVSELKGV
+279 VANREAAVSALKDV
-293 VDANKQAFETA
+293 VDANKVAFETA
-304 VGELKSK
+304 VGELKAK
-311 DTELASSISTL
+311 DTELASSITTL

-371 LDELNTALEAAK
+371 LDELNAALEAAK
-383 TAQATIDGLQD
+383 AAQLLVDAAQD

-406 LDSKVDSLNTLLN
+406 LDDKVDSLYTLLN
-419 NTLNALKG
+419 NTLDALKS
-427 DVAANKA
+427 DVATNKDSIA
-434 AIDTLKAQADSLR
+434 SLKAQADSLR

-460 RTDLDDAIADYQEQ
+460 RTDLDSAIADYQEQ

-479 ARIDNVV
+479 ARITSVV
-486 RELNQKLTEY
+486 TDLTNKLSEY

-529 KWNVSAFHATQT
+529 KWNLSTFHATQT
-541 SDKVEFCPEVVAT
+541 TDKVEFCPEVVAK

-638 AADNQVV
+638 AQDNQVV

-656 LEEVYLLDGDNT
+656 LDEVYLLDKDNCT
-668 NTIVNLPDLR
+668 ATTLVNLPDLR
-678 THMYRP
+678 THYRP

-733 GFTLEYTFEDN
+733 GFTLEYSFEDN
-744 QQLFTLEASEGSKV
+744 QQLFTLDG
-758 KSVVKAKE
+758 SVVKAKE

-799 EAVTDYADDSKTEAD
+799 EAVTDYADDSKTDAD

-1049 KYVLRDNPDETAR
+1049 KYVLRDNPDEAAR
-1062 VAVGVSGAEYQL
+1062 KAVGVSGAEYQL

>member
-97 DIAAV
+97 DIEAV

-123 LQQEIDSLKGRVATA
+123 LQAEIDSLKGRVTTA

-174 TRVETLETGL
+174 TRVETLESGL

-196 KVSALEADNTT
+196 KVAALEADNTT

-213 ALKTDVAKL
+213 TLKTDVAKL
-222 KTDVSKLQSDMTK
+222 KTDVTKLQSDVTK
-235 LNEEITKVRQEFAAA
+235 LNEEIGKVRQEFAAA

-261 LSELWTQ
+261 LSALWTQ
-268 VNKNKADIAAE
+268 VNANKDAIAAE

-371 LDELNTALEAAK
+371 LDELNAALEAAK
-383 TAQATIDGLQD
+383 AAQLLVDAAQD

-406 LDSKVDSLNTLLN
+406 LDDKVDSLYTLLN
-419 NTLNALKG
+419 NTLDALKS
-427 DVAANKA
+427 DVATNKDSIA
-434 AIDTLKAQADSLR
+434 LLKAQADSLR

-460 RTDLDDAIADYQEQ
+460 RTDLDSAIADYQEQ

-479 ARIDNVV
+479 ARITSVV
-486 RELNQKLTEY
+486 TDLTNKLSEY

-529 KWNVSAFHATQT
+529 KWNLSTFHATQT
-541 SDKVEFCPEVVAT
+541 TDKVEFCPEVVAK

-619 VAGKPV
+619 VAGNPV

-638 AADNQVV
+638 AQDNQVV

-656 LEEVYLLDGDNT
+656 LDEVYLLDKDLCT
-668 NTIVNLPDLR
+668 TTTLVNLPDLV
-678 THMYRP
+678 THTYRP
-684 NPSLPDEELMPAK
+684 DELQPEVLMPAK

-721 EGVSYTADNLPE
+721 EGVSYTAAELPE

-744 QQLFTLEASEGSKV
+744 QQLFTLNG
-758 KSVVKAKE
+758 SVVKAKE
-766 VLGNIGE
+766 VLGNIGK
-773 SAELRVVV
+773 SAELRVSV

-814 YDVACFGTNPTDP
+814 YDVACFGTNSGDP
-827 LVTALDKE
+827 LVTALSKK
-835 MLTTTVWSL
+835 MSTATVWSL
-844 ITEKLGITLEEA
+844 ITEKLGITEEEA
-856 KTKYGFIKTGASGD
+856 KAKYDFVKTAAD
-870 EIALA
+870 PYVVA
-875 GDVLTQYRL
+875 QYRL
-884 ASSLAEGGTSYP
+884 EGAVATPYT
-896 GIGTVKVNADGS
+896 GIGTVGVNADGS

-922 LTFPLTAD
+922 LTFPLDAE

-942 KNDVYSDT
+942 NRDVYNT
-950 GKYNEFYLPL
+950 GGKYNEFYLPL
-960 TWAPE
+960 TWDPA

-989 QWQATTLQDYEL
+989 QWQATMLQDYEL

-1008 QTTPG
+1008 QTG
-1013 APFKYDIPA
+1013 APFSYNIPD
-1022 KALNSSS
+1022 KALKTNSSS
-1029 LKLTGEDYFTNYSTF
+1029 LKLTGEDYFTKYSTF

-1049 KYVLRDNPDETAR
+1049 KYVLRDNPDEAAR

-1074 KVNVYAGYSALTAYK
+1074 KVKSDGSALTAYK
-1089 VVAGVPEASGWDVV
+1089 VVAGVPEATGFDVV
-1103 ALSEAGVVELINNDY
+1103 TLTEAGVIKLNQNDY

-1125 FERTALGLGQTLA
+1125 FERTQLGMGQTLA

-1164 PVTVRNVEYVAKDA
+1164 PVTVRNVEYIAEDA
-1178 DGATGVVTIDL
+1178 SGATGVVTVDL

-1207 FNTFNLQMVIKDDKS
+1207 FTTFNLSMSVDKEE
-1222 DWTTTYNGGTL
+1222 WTTNYNDGTL
-1233 GDENSKL
+1233 GTSLLKNTTIY
-1240 EANPELAALFEVVPD
+1240 NLFDVDTTD
-1255 PADPKHLLIKFTNN
+1255 PAHPLITFTNN
-1269 TAVLNEFKI
+1269 TAVLNEFTVR
-1278 QVPLTIN
+1278 VPLTIT
-1285 HVWGTMTWP
+1285 HVWGTMTKD
-1294 VDIVI
+1294 VDVVI

>member
-97 DIAAV
+97 DIEAV

-123 LQQEIDSLKGRVATA
+123 LQAEIDSLKGRVTTA

-174 TRVETLETGL
+174 TRVETLESGL

-196 KVSALEADNTT
+196 KVAALEADNTT

-213 ALKTDVAKL
+213 TLKTDVAKL
-222 KTDVSKLQSDMTK
+222 KTDVTKLQSDVTK
-235 LNEEITKVRQEFAAA
+235 LNEEIGKVRQEFAAA

-261 LSELWTQ
+261 LSELWLQ
-268 VNKNKADIAAE
+268 VNANKAAIEAE
-279 VANRETAVSELKGV
+279 VTNRETAVSELKGV

-371 LDELNTALEAAK
+371 LDELNAALEAAK
-383 TAQATIDGLQD
+383 VAQQLVDDAQD

-406 LDSKVDSLNTLLN
+406 LDDKVDSLYTLLKNTL
-419 NTLNALKG
+419 
-427 DVAANKA
+427 DVLDGKVADNKA
-434 AIDTLKAQADSLR
+434 AIDTLKAQAVALR
-447 ADVDSALAQAATL
+447 TDVDSALAQAATL
-460 RTDLDDAIADYQEQ
+460 RTDLDSAKADYQRQ

-479 ARIDNVV
+479 ARIDDVV
-486 RELNQKLTEY
+486 RDLNQKLSEY

-529 KWNVSAFHATQT
+529 KWNLSTFHATQT
-541 SDKVEFCPEVVAT
+541 TDKVEFCPEVVAK

-579 IRGVNNALKP
+579 IRGVNNALQP

-638 AADNQVV
+638 AQDNQVV

-656 LEEVYLLDGDNT
+656 LDEVYLLDKENCT
-668 NTIVNLPDLR
+668 ATTLVNLPDLV

-684 NPSLPDEELMPAK
+684 DPSLSDEVLMPAK
-697 AVDVAYNAA
+697 AVDVAYNDA
-706 DGYDVSEHILVRFGW
+706 DGEDVSKYILVRFGW

-733 GFTLEYTFEDN
+733 GFTLEYAFEDN
-744 QQLFTLEASEGSKV
+744 QQLFTLDG
-758 KSVVKAKE
+758 SVVKAKE
-766 VLGNIGE
+766 VLGNIGK
-773 SAELRVVV
+773 SAELRVSV

-799 EAVTDYADDSKTEAD
+799 EAVTDYADDSKTDAD
-814 YDVACFGTNPTDP
+814 YDVACFGTNSGDP
-827 LVTALDKE
+827 LVTALSKK
-835 MLTTTVWSL
+835 MSTATVWSL
-844 ITEKLGITLEEA
+844 ITEKLGITEEEA
-856 KTKYGFIKTGASGD
+856 KLKYDFVKTTADPSVV
-870 EIALA
+870 A
-875 GDVLTQYRL
+875 QYRL
-884 ASSLAEGGTSYP
+884 ASPLAEGAVATPYT
-896 GIGTVKVNADGS
+896 GIGTVGVNADGS
-908 LQWTVTYQDLAGLG
+908 LQWIVTYQDLAALG

-942 KNDVYSDT
+942 NLDVYNT
-950 GKYNEFYLPL
+950 GGKYNEFYLPL
-960 TWAPE
+960 TWAPT

-989 QWQATTLQDYEL
+989 QWQATMLQDYEL

-1008 QTTPG
+1008 QTG
-1013 APFKYDIPA
+1013 APFSYNIPD
-1022 KALNSSS
+1022 KALKTNSSS

-1049 KYVLRDNPDETAR
+1049 KYVLRDNPDEAAR

-1074 KVNVYAGYSALTAYK
+1074 KVKSDGSALTAYK

-1103 ALSEAGVVELINNDY
+1103 TLTEAGVIKLNQNDY

-1125 FERTALGLGQTLA
+1125 FERTQLGMGQTLA

-1164 PVTVRNVEYVAKDA
+1164 PVTVRNVEYIAEDA
-1178 DGATGVVTIDL
+1178 SGATGVVTVDL

-1207 FNTFNLQMVIKDDKS
+1207 FTTFNLSMSVDKEE
-1222 DWTTTYNGGTL
+1222 WTTNYNDGTL
-1233 GDENSKL
+1233 GTSLLKNTTIYNLFDVDTT
-1240 EANPELAALFEVVPD
+1240 NPAHP
-1255 PADPKHLLIKFTNN
+1255 LIKFTNN

-1278 QVPLTIN
+1278 QVPLTIT
-1285 HVWGTMTWP
+1285 HDWGTMTWP
-1294 VDIVI
+1294 VEVVI

>member
-123 LQQEIDSLKGRVATA
+123 LQAEIDSLKGRVTTA

-174 TRVETLETGL
+174 TRVETLESGL

-196 KVSALEADNTT
+196 KVAALEADNTT

-213 ALKTDVAKL
+213 TLKTDVAKL
-222 KTDVSKLQSDMTK
+222 KTDVTKLQSDVTK
-235 LNEEITKVRQEFAAA
+235 LNEEIGKVRQEFAAA

-279 VANRETAVSELKGV
+279 VTNRETAVSELRGV

-304 VGELKSK
+304 VGELKAK

-371 LDELNTALEAAK
+371 LDELNAALEAAK

-394 AAILAVDGKVDA
+394 AAILAVDGKVDT
-406 LDSKVDSLNTLLN
+406 LDDKVDSLYTLLKNTL
-419 NTLNALKG
+419 
-427 DVAANKA
+427 DVLDGKVADNKA

-447 ADVDSALAQAATL
+447 ADVDSALAQAGTL
-460 RTDLDDAIADYQEQ
+460 RTDLDNAIADYQRQ

-486 RELNQKLTEY
+486 TELTNKLSEY

-529 KWNVSAFHATQT
+529 KWNLSTFHATQT
-541 SDKVEFCPEVVAT
+541 TDKVEFCPEVVAK

-619 VAGKPV
+619 VAGTPV

-638 AADNQVV
+638 AQDNQVV

-656 LEEVYLLDGDNT
+656 LDEVYLLDKDNCT
-668 NTIVNLPDLR
+668 ATTLVNLPDLV
-678 THMYRP
+678 THEYHP
-684 NPSLPDEELMPAK
+684 DPSDPATDIMPAK

-744 QQLFTLEASEGSKV
+744 QQLFTLDG
-758 KSVVKAKE
+758 SVVKAKE
-766 VLGNIGE
+766 VLGNIGKN
-773 SAELRVVV
+773 AELRVVV

-799 EAVTDYADDSKTEAD
+799 EAVTDYADDSKTDAD

-827 LVTALDKE
+827 LVTALSKK
-835 MLTTTVWSL
+835 MSTATVWSL
-844 ITEKLGITLEEA
+844 ITEKLGITEEEA
-856 KTKYGFIKTGASGD
+856 KAKYGFIKTGASGD

-942 KNDVYSDT
+942 KNDVYST
-950 GKYNEFYLPL
+950 AGKYNEFYLPL
-960 TWAPE
+960 TWAPA

-979 VTWTYDRVPE
+979 VTWTYDRVPQ
-989 QWQATTLQDYEL
+989 QWQETQLRDYEL

-1103 ALSEAGVVELINNDY
+1103 ALSEAGVIELYNNDY

-1125 FERTALGLGQTLA
+1125 FERNELGLGQTLA

-1164 PVTVRNVEYVAKDA
+1164 PVTVRDVEYIAEDA
-1178 DGATGVVTIDL
+1178 NGATGVVTVDL

-1207 FNTFNLQMVIKDDKS
+1207 FTTFGLSMSVNKDE
-1222 DWTTTYNGGTL
+1222 WTTTYNGGVL
-1233 GDENSKL
+1233 GTSLLKNTTI
-1240 EANPELAALFEVVPD
+1240 AGLFNVDTTD
-1255 PADPKHLLIKFTNN
+1255 PAHPLITFTNN
-1269 TAVLNEFKI
+1269 TAVLNEFTVR
-1278 QVPLTIN
+1278 VPLTIT
-1285 HVWGTMTWP
+1285 HVWGTMTKD
-1294 VDIVI
+1294 VDVVI

>member
-66 QALEAAYKA
+66 KALEAAYKA

-97 DIAAV
+97 DIAAL

-123 LQQEIDSLKGRVATA
+123 LQAEIDSLKGRVTTA
-138 EGKIATAE
+138 EGKIAAAE
-146 GNITQLFAADVVL
+146 GNITKLFEADVLL
-159 QQGIDAANSAIAALK
+159 QNGINEANSAIAALK
-174 TRVETLETGL
+174 TRVETLESGL

-196 KVSALEADNTT
+196 KVAALEADNTT

-213 ALKTDVAKL
+213 TLKTDVAKL
-222 KTDVSKLQSDMTK
+222 KTDVTKLQSDVTK
-235 LNEEITKVRQEFAAA
+235 LNEEIGKVRQEFAAA

-261 LSELWTQ
+261 LSELWLQ
-268 VNKNKADIAAE
+268 VNANKAAIEAE
-279 VANRETAVSELKGV
+279 VTNRETAVSELKGV

-371 LDELNTALEAAK
+371 LDELNAALEAAK
-383 TAQATIDGLQD
+383 VAQQLVDDAQD

-406 LDSKVDSLNTLLN
+406 LDDKVDSLYTLLKNTL
-419 NTLNALKG
+419 
-427 DVAANKA
+427 DVLDGKVADNKA
-434 AIDTLKAQADSLR
+434 AIDSLKAQADSLR
-447 ADVDSALAQAATL
+447 ADVDSLKGQADTL
-460 RTDLDDAIADYQEQ
+460 RTDLDSAIADYQEQ

-479 ARIDNVV
+479 ARITSVV
-486 RELNQKLTEY
+486 TDLTNKLSVY
-496 ATKLSK
+496 ATKLSQ

-513 YYQGIQA
+513 YYQSIQA

-529 KWNVSAFHATQT
+529 KWNLSNFHATQT
-541 SDKVEFCPEVVAT
+541 SDKVEFCPEVVAK
-554 YNVNPSTAVLST
+554 YKVNPSTAVLST

-638 AADNQVV
+638 AQDNQVV

-656 LEEVYLLDGDNT
+656 LDEVYLLDKDLCT
-668 NTIVNLPDLR
+668 TTTLVNLPDLV
-678 THMYRP
+678 THTYRP
-684 NPSLPDEELMPAK
+684 DELQPEVLMPAK

-744 QQLFTLEASEGSKV
+744 QQLFTLDG
-758 KSVVKAKE
+758 SVVKAKE
-766 VLGNIGE
+766 VLGNIGK
-773 SAELRVVV
+773 SAELRVSV

-799 EAVTDYADDSKTEAD
+799 EAVTDYADDSKTDAD
-814 YDVACFGTNPTDP
+814 YDVACFGTNPLDP
-827 LVTALDKE
+827 AVTALDKE

-844 ITEKLGITLEEA
+844 ITEKLCITEEEA
-856 KTKYGFIKTGASGD
+856 KAKYGFIKTGASGD

-942 KNDVYSDT
+942 KNDVYST
-950 GKYNEFYLPL
+950 AGKYNEFYLPL
-960 TWAPE
+960 TWDPA

-979 VTWTYDRVPE
+979 VTWTYDRVPQ
-989 QWQATTLQDYEL
+989 QWQETQLRDYEL

-1103 ALSEAGVVELINNDY
+1103 ALSEAGVIELYNNDY

-1125 FERTALGLGQTLA
+1125 FERNELGLGQTLA

-1164 PVTVRNVEYVAKDA
+1164 PVTVRDVEYIAEDA
-1178 DGATGVVTIDL
+1178 NGATGVVTVDL

-1207 FNTFNLQMVIKDDKS
+1207 FTTFGLSMSVNKDE
-1222 DWTTTYNGGTL
+1222 WTTTYNGGVL
-1233 GDENSKL
+1233 GTSLLKNTTIAGLFNVDTT
-1240 EANPELAALFEVVPD
+1240 NPAHP
-1255 PADPKHLLIKFTNN
+1255 LITFTNN
-1269 TAVLNEFKI
+1269 TAVLNEFTVR
-1278 QVPLTIN
+1278 VPLTIT
-1285 HVWGTMTWP
+1285 HVWGTMTKD
-1294 VDIVI
+1294 VDVVI

>member
-138 EGKIATAE
+138 ESKIATAE

-174 TRVETLETGL
+174 TRVETLESGL

-196 KVSALEADNTT
+196 KVAALEADNTT

-213 ALKTDVAKL
+213 TLKTDVAKL
-222 KTDVSKLQSDMTK
+222 KTDVTKLQSDMTK
-235 LNEEITKVRQEFAAA
+235 LNEEIGKVRQEFAAA

-261 LSELWTQ
+261 LSALWTQ
-268 VNKNKADIAAE
+268 VNANKDAIAAE
-279 VANRETAVSELKGV
+279 VANREAAVSALKDV
-293 VDANKQAFETA
+293 VDANKVAFETA
-304 VGELKSK
+304 VGELKAK
-311 DTELASSISTL
+311 DTELASSITTL

-337 DSLKARM
+337 DSLKARI

-371 LDELNTALEAAK
+371 LDELNAALEAAK
-383 TAQATIDGLQD
+383 AAQLLVDAAQD

-406 LDSKVDSLNTLLN
+406 LDDKVDSLYTLLN
-419 NTLNALKG
+419 NTLDALKS
-427 DVAANKA
+427 DVATNKDSIA
-434 AIDTLKAQADSLR
+434 SLKAQADSLR

-460 RTDLDDAIADYQEQ
+460 RTDLDSAIADYQEQ

-479 ARIDNVV
+479 ARITSVV
-486 RELNQKLTEY
+486 TDLTNKLSEY
-496 ATKLSK
+496 ATKLSQ

-541 SDKVEFCPEVVAT
+541 SDKVEFCPEVVAK
-554 YNVNPSTAVLST
+554 YNVNPSKAVLST

-579 IRGVNNALKP
+579 IRGVNNSLQP
-589 EVKEVAQNGGVL
+589 VVKSVAQDNNGVL

-619 VAGKPV
+619 VDGKPV

-656 LEEVYLLDGDNT
+656 LDEVYLLDKENCT
-668 NTIVNLPDLR
+668 ATTLVNLPDLV
-678 THMYRP
+678 THEYHP
-684 NPSLPDEELMPAK
+684 DPSDPATDIMPAK
-697 AVDVAYNAA
+697 KMDLAYNDA
-706 DGYDVSEHILVRFGW
+706 DGCDVSKYILVRFGW

-733 GFTLEYTFEDN
+733 GFTLEYSFEEN
-744 QQLFTLEASEGSKV
+744 QQLFTLDG
-758 KSVVKAKE
+758 SVVKAKE
-766 VLGNIGE
+766 VLGNIGK
-773 SAELRVVV
+773 SAELRVSV

-799 EAVTDYADDSKTEAD
+799 EAVTDYADDSKTDAD
-814 YDVACFGTNPTDP
+814 YDVACFGTNPGDP
-827 LVTALDKE
+827 AVTALSKK
-835 MLTTTVWSL
+835 MSTATVWSL
-844 ITEKLGITLEEA
+844 ITEKLGITEEEA
-856 KTKYGFIKTGASGD
+856 KLKYDFVKTTADPSVV
-870 EIALA
+870 A
-875 GDVLTQYRL
+875 QYRL
-884 ASSLAEGGTSYP
+884 ASPLAEGAVATPYT
-896 GIGTVKVNADGS
+896 GIGTVGVNADGS
-908 LQWTVTYQDLAGLG
+908 LQWVVTYQDLAGLG
-922 LTFPLTAD
+922 FTFPLTAD

-942 KNDVYSDT
+942 NDEVYNMA

-960 TWAPE
+960 TWDPA

-979 VTWTYDRVPE
+979 VTWTYDRVPQ
-989 QWQATTLQDYEL
+989 QWQETQLRDYEL

-1008 QTTPG
+1008 QTVPG
-1013 APFKYDIPA
+1013 APFKYDIPN
-1022 KALNSSS
+1022 KALNTSS
-1029 LKLTGEDYFTNYSTF
+1029 LKLTGEDYFTKYSTF

-1049 KYVLRDNPDETAR
+1049 KYVLRENPDEAAR

-1074 KVNVYAGYSALTAYK
+1074 KVNVDGSALRAYK
-1089 VVAGVPEASGWDVV
+1089 VVAGVPEPDASAKDVV
-1103 ALSEAGVVELINNDY
+1103 RLSEAGVVELINNAY
-1118 SKDILNK
+1118 SRDILNK
-1125 FERTALGLGQTLA
+1125 YERTALGLGQTLA

-1164 PVTVRNVEYVAKDA
+1164 PVTVRDVEYIAEDA
-1178 DGATGVVTIDL
+1178 NGATGVVTVDL

-1198 KTFKEVPEY
+1198 KTFKDVPEY
-1207 FNTFNLQMVIKDDKS
+1207 FTTFGLTMSVNKDE
-1222 DWTTTYNGGTL
+1222 WTTNYNGGVL
-1233 GDENSKL
+1233 GTSLLKNTTIAGLFNVDTT
-1240 EANPELAALFEVVPD
+1240 NPAHP
-1255 PADPKHLLIKFTNN
+1255 LITFTNN
-1269 TAVLNEFKI
+1269 TAVLNEFTVR
-1278 QVPLTIN
+1278 VPLTIT
-1285 HVWGTMTWP
+1285 HVWGTMTKD
-1294 VDIVI
+1294 VDVVI

>member
-97 DIAAV
+97 DIEAV

-123 LQQEIDSLKGRVATA
+123 LQAEIDSLKGRVTTA
-138 EGKIATAE
+138 EGKIAAAE

-174 TRVETLETGL
+174 TRVETLESGL

-196 KVSALEADNTT
+196 KVAALEADNTT

-213 ALKTDVAKL
+213 TLKTDVAKL
-222 KTDVSKLQSDMTK
+222 KTDVTKLQSDVTK
-235 LNEEITKVRQEFAAA
+235 LNEEIGKVRQEFAAA

-261 LSELWTQ
+261 LSALWTQ
-268 VNKNKADIAAE
+268 VNANKDAIAAE

-337 DSLKARM
+337 DSLKARI

-371 LDELNTALEAAK
+371 LDELNAALEAAK
-383 TAQATIDGLQD
+383 VAQQLVDDAQD
-394 AAILAVDGKVDA
+394 LAIANVDGRVTD
-406 LDSKVDSLNTLLN
+406 LDNKVDSLYNLLKNTLD
-419 NTLNALKG
+419 ALT
-427 DVAANKA
+427 DSVAANKA
-434 AIDTLKAQADSLR
+434 AIDSLKAQADSLR
-447 ADVDSALAQAATL
+447 ADVDSLIAQAGTL
-460 RTDLDDAIADYQEQ
+460 RTDLDSAIADYKAQ

-529 KWNVSAFHATQT
+529 KWNLSTFHATQT
-541 SDKVEFCPEVVAT
+541 TDKVEFCPEVVAK

-614 TGGTP
+614 TGVTS
-619 VAGKPV
+619 VDRKPV

-656 LEEVYLLDGDNT
+656 LDEVYLLDKDLCT
-668 NTIVNLPDLR
+668 ATTLVNLPDLV
-678 THMYRP
+678 THEYHP
-684 NPSLPDEELMPAK
+684 DPSDPATVIMPAK

-744 QQLFTLEASEGSKV
+744 QQLFTLDG
-758 KSVVKAKE
+758 SVVKAKE
-766 VLGNIGE
+766 VLGNIGKN
-773 SAELRVVV
+773 AELRVVV

-856 KTKYGFIKTGASGD
+856 KAKYGFIKTGASGD

-942 KNDVYSDT
+942 KNDVYST
-950 GKYNEFYLPL
+950 AGKYNEFYLPL
-960 TWAPE
+960 TWAPT

-979 VTWTYDRVPE
+979 VTWTYDRVPQ
-989 QWQATTLQDYEL
+989 QWQETQLRDHEL

-1103 ALSEAGVVELINNDY
+1103 ALSEAGVIELYNNDY

-1125 FERTALGLGQTLA
+1125 FERNELGLGQTLA

-1164 PVTVRNVEYVAKDA
+1164 PVTVRDVEYIAEDA
-1178 DGATGVVTIDL
+1178 NGATGVVTVDL

-1207 FNTFNLQMVIKDDKS
+1207 FTTFGLSMSVNKDE
-1222 DWTTTYNGGTL
+1222 WTTTYNGGVL
-1233 GDENSKL
+1233 GTSLLKNTTI
-1240 EANPELAALFEVVPD
+1240 AGLFRVEYD
-1255 PADPKHLLIKFTNN
+1255 PADFYQQHPFITFTNN
-1269 TAVLNEFKI
+1269 TAVLNEFTVR
-1278 QVPLTIN
+1278 VPLTIT
-1285 HVWGTMTWP
+1285 HVWGTMTKD
-1294 VDIVI
+1294 VDVVI

>member
-123 LQQEIDSLKGRVATA
+123 LQAEIDSLKGRVTTA

-174 TRVETLETGL
+174 TRVETLESGL

-196 KVSALEADNTT
+196 KVAALEADNTT

-213 ALKTDVAKL
+213 TLKTDVAKL
-222 KTDVSKLQSDMTK
+222 KTDVTKLQSDVTK
-235 LNEEITKVRQEFAAA
+235 LNEEIGKVRQEFAAA

-279 VANRETAVSELKGV
+279 VTNRETAVSELRGV

-304 VGELKSK
+304 VGELKAK

-371 LDELNTALEAAK
+371 LDELNAALEAAK

-394 AAILAVDGKVDA
+394 AAILAVDGKVDT
-406 LDSKVDSLNTLLN
+406 LDDKVDSLYTLLKNTL
-419 NTLNALKG
+419 
-427 DVAANKA
+427 DVLDGKVADNKA
-434 AIDTLKAQADSLR
+434 AIDSLKAQADSLR
-447 ADVDSALAQAATL
+447 ADVDSLKGQADTL
-460 RTDLDDAIADYQEQ
+460 RTDLDSAIADYQEQ

-479 ARIDNVV
+479 ARITSVV
-486 RELNQKLTEY
+486 TDLTNKLSEY

-529 KWNVSAFHATQT
+529 KWNLSTFHATQT
-541 SDKVEFCPEVVAT
+541 TDKVEFCPEVVAK

-619 VAGKPV
+619 VAGTPV

-638 AADNQVV
+638 AQDNQVV

-656 LEEVYLLDGDNT
+656 LDEVYLLDKDNCT
-668 NTIVNLPDLR
+668 ATTLVNLPDLV
-678 THMYRP
+678 THEYHP
-684 NPSLPDEELMPAK
+684 DPSDPATDIMPAK

-744 QQLFTLEASEGSKV
+744 QQLFTLDG
-758 KSVVKAKE
+758 SVVKAKE
-766 VLGNIGE
+766 VLGNIGKN
-773 SAELRVVV
+773 AELRVVV

-799 EAVTDYADDSKTEAD
+799 EAVTDYADDSKTDAD

-827 LVTALDKE
+827 LVTALSKK
-835 MLTTTVWSL
+835 MSTATVWSL
-844 ITEKLGITLEEA
+844 ITEKLGITEEEA
-856 KTKYGFIKTGASGD
+856 KAKYGFIKTGASGD

-875 GDVLTQYRL
+875 DDVLTQYRL

-942 KNDVYSDT
+942 KNEVYNRS

-960 TWAPE
+960 TWAPT

-979 VTWTYDRVPE
+979 VTWTYDRVPQ
-989 QWQATTLQDYEL
+989 QWQETQLRDHEL

-1022 KALNSSS
+1022 KALHSSS

-1103 ALSEAGVVELINNDY
+1103 ALSEAGVIELYNNVY

-1125 FERTALGLGQTLA
+1125 FERNELGLGQTLA

-1164 PVTVRNVEYVAKDA
+1164 PVTVRDVEYIAEDA
-1178 DGATGVVTIDL
+1178 NGATGVVTVDL

-1207 FNTFNLQMVIKDDKS
+1207 FTTFGLSMSVNKDE
-1222 DWTTTYNGGTL
+1222 WTTTYNGGVL
-1233 GDENSKL
+1233 GTSLLKNTTI
-1240 EANPELAALFEVVPD
+1240 AGLFNVDTTD
-1255 PADPKHLLIKFTNN
+1255 PAHPLITFTNN
-1269 TAVLNEFKI
+1269 TAVLNEFTVR
-1278 QVPLTIN
+1278 VPLTIT
-1285 HVWGTMTWP
+1285 HVWGTMTKD
-1294 VDIVI
+1294 VDVVI

>member
-24 VSCADYDS
+24 VSCADYDG
-32 DIENLQGQVT
+32 DVENLQGQVT
-42 DLQTLLNQKEQALND
+42 DIQALLNQKEQALND
-57 KIAALEAQD
+57 KIGVLEEQNKALESAS
-66 QALEAAYKA
+66 KA
-75 ADEALKNQLAQQIA
+75 AEEALKNQLEQQISST
-89 DLNTSLSA
+89 NTSLSA
-97 DIAAV
+97 DIAAL
-102 KLDLEGQIAACK
+102 KLALEAQIAACK
-114 AECAAQRAL
+114 AECDAQRAL

-174 TRVETLETGL
+174 TRVETLESGL

-196 KVSALEADNTT
+196 KVSALEADNTA

-222 KTDVSKLQSDMTK
+222 KTDVTKLQSDVTK
-235 LNEEITKVRQEFAAA
+235 LNEEIGKVRQEFAAA

-279 VANRETAVSELKGV
+279 VTNRETAVSELRGV
-293 VDANKQAFETA
+293 VDANKQEFETA
-304 VGELKSK
+304 VGELKNK
-311 DTELASSISTL
+311 DTELATSISTL

-383 TAQATIDGLQD
+383 AAQLLVDAAQD

-406 LDSKVDSLNTLLN
+406 LDDKVDSLYTLLN
-419 NTLNALKG
+419 NTLDALKS
-427 DVAANKA
+427 DVATNKDSIA
-434 AIDTLKAQADSLR
+434 SLKAQADSLR
-447 ADVDSALAQAATL
+447 ADVDSALAQAGTL
-460 RTDLDDAIADYQEQ
+460 RTDLDNAIADYQRQ

-479 ARIDNVV
+479 ARITSVV
-486 RELNQKLTEY
+486 TDLTNKLSEY

-529 KWNVSAFHATQT
+529 KWNLSTFHATQT
-541 SDKVEFCPEVVAT
+541 TDKVEFCPEVVAK

-566 DAANYAYTVEDRV
+566 DATNYAYTVEDRV

-619 VAGKPV
+619 VAGNPV

-638 AADNQVV
+638 AQDNQVV

-656 LEEVYLLDGDNT
+656 LDEVYLLDKDLCT
-668 NTIVNLPDLR
+668 ATTLVNLPDLV
-678 THMYRP
+678 THEYHP
-684 NPSLPDEELMPAK
+684 DPSDPATVIMPAK

-744 QQLFTLEASEGSKV
+744 QQLFTLDG
-758 KSVVKAKE
+758 SVVKAKE
-766 VLGNIGE
+766 VLGNIGKN
-773 SAELRVVV
+773 AELRVVV

-856 KTKYGFIKTGASGD
+856 KAKYGFIKTGASGD

-942 KNDVYSDT
+942 KNDVYST
-950 GKYNEFYLPL
+950 AGKYNEFYLPL
-960 TWAPE
+960 TWAPT

-979 VTWTYDRVPE
+979 VTWTYDRVPQ
-989 QWQATTLQDYEL
+989 QWQETQLRDHEL

-1103 ALSEAGVVELINNDY
+1103 ALSEAGVIELYNNDY

-1125 FERTALGLGQTLA
+1125 FERNELGLGQTLA

-1164 PVTVRNVEYVAKDA
+1164 PVTVRDVEYIAEDA
-1178 DGATGVVTIDL
+1178 NGATGVVTVDL

-1207 FNTFNLQMVIKDDKS
+1207 FTTFGLSMSVNKDE
-1222 DWTTTYNGGTL
+1222 WTTTYNGGVL
-1233 GDENSKL
+1233 GTSLLKNTTI
-1240 EANPELAALFEVVPD
+1240 AGLFRVEYD
-1255 PADPKHLLIKFTNN
+1255 PADFYQQHPFITFTNN
-1269 TAVLNEFKI
+1269 TAVLNEFTVR
-1278 QVPLTIN
+1278 VPLTIT
-1285 HVWGTMTWP
+1285 HVWGTMTKD
-1294 VDIVI
+1294 VDVVI

>member
-97 DIAAV
+97 DIEAV

-123 LQQEIDSLKGRVATA
+123 LQAEIDSLKGRVTTA

-174 TRVETLETGL
+174 TRVETLESGL

-196 KVSALEADNTT
+196 KVAALEADNTT

-213 ALKTDVAKL
+213 TLKTDVAKL
-222 KTDVSKLQSDMTK
+222 KTDVTKLQSDVTK
-235 LNEEITKVRQEFAAA
+235 LNEEIGKVRQEFAAA

-279 VANRETAVSELKGV
+279 VTNRETAVSELRGV

-311 DTELASSISTL
+311 DTELASSITTL

-337 DSLKARM
+337 DSLKARI

-371 LDELNTALEAAK
+371 LDELNAALEAAK
-383 TAQATIDGLQD
+383 AAQLLVDAAQD

-406 LDSKVDSLNTLLN
+406 LDDKVDSLYTLLN
-419 NTLNALKG
+419 NTLDALKS
-427 DVAANKA
+427 DVATNKDSIA
-434 AIDTLKAQADSLR
+434 LLKAQADSLR

-460 RTDLDDAIADYQEQ
+460 RTDLDSAIADYQEQ

-479 ARIDNVV
+479 ARITSVV
-486 RELNQKLTEY
+486 TDLTNKLSEY

-529 KWNVSAFHATQT
+529 KWNLSTFHATQT
-541 SDKVEFCPEVVAT
+541 TDKVEFCPEVVAK

-566 DAANYAYTVEDRV
+566 DATNYAYTVEDRV
-579 IRGVNNALKP
+579 IRGVNNALQP
-589 EVKEVAQNGGVL
+589 EVKSVAQNGGVL

-606 LTDPSANT
+606 LADPSANT

-619 VAGKPV
+619 VDGKPV

-656 LEEVYLLDGDNT
+656 LDEVYLLDKDLCT
-668 NTIVNLPDLR
+668 ATTLVNLPDLV
-678 THMYRP
+678 THEYHP
-684 NPSLPDEELMPAK
+684 DPSDPATVIMPAK

-744 QQLFTLEASEGSKV
+744 QQLFTLDG
-758 KSVVKAKE
+758 SVVKAKE
-766 VLGNIGE
+766 VLGNIGKN
-773 SAELRVVV
+773 AELRVVV

-856 KTKYGFIKTGASGD
+856 KAKYGFIKTGASGD

-942 KNDVYSDT
+942 KNDVYST
-950 GKYNEFYLPL
+950 AGKYNEFYLPL
-960 TWAPE
+960 TWAPT

-979 VTWTYDRVPE
+979 VTWTYDRVPQ
-989 QWQATTLQDYEL
+989 QWQETQLRDHEL

-1103 ALSEAGVVELINNDY
+1103 ALSEAGVIELYNNDY

-1125 FERTALGLGQTLA
+1125 FERNELGLGQTLA

-1164 PVTVRNVEYVAKDA
+1164 PVTVRDVEYIAEDA
-1178 DGATGVVTIDL
+1178 NGATGVVTVDL

-1207 FNTFNLQMVIKDDKS
+1207 FTTFGLSMSVNKDE
-1222 DWTTTYNGGTL
+1222 WTTTYNGGVL
-1233 GDENSKL
+1233 GTSLLKNTTI
-1240 EANPELAALFEVVPD
+1240 AGLFRVEYD
-1255 PADPKHLLIKFTNN
+1255 PADFYQQHPFITFTNN
-1269 TAVLNEFKI
+1269 TAVLNEFTVR
-1278 QVPLTIN
+1278 VPLTIT
-1285 HVWGTMTWP
+1285 HVWGTMTKD
-1294 VDIVI
+1294 VDVVI

>member
-123 LQQEIDSLKGRVATA
+123 LQAEIDSLKGRVTTA

-174 TRVETLETGL
+174 TRVETLESGL

-196 KVSALEADNTT
+196 KVAALEADNTT

-213 ALKTDVAKL
+213 TLKTDVAKL
-222 KTDVSKLQSDMTK
+222 KTDVTKLQSDVTK
-235 LNEEITKVRQEFAAA
+235 LNEEIGKVRQEFAAA

-268 VNKNKADIAAE
+268 VNANKDAIAAE
-279 VANRETAVSELKGV
+279 VANREAAVSALKDV
-293 VDANKQAFETA
+293 VDANKVAFETA
-304 VGELKSK
+304 VGELKAK

-371 LDELNTALEAAK
+371 LDELNAALEAAK
-383 TAQATIDGLQD
+383 VAQQLVDDAQD

-406 LDSKVDSLNTLLN
+406 LDDKVDSLYTLLKNTL
-419 NTLNALKG
+419 
-427 DVAANKA
+427 DVLDGKVADNKA
-434 AIDTLKAQADSLR
+434 AIDTLKAQAAALR

-460 RTDLDDAIADYQEQ
+460 RTDLDSAKADLEAA
-474 DSLIS
+474 DSLIHDS
-479 ARIDNVV
+479 IETVV
-486 RELNQKLTEY
+486 TDLTNKLSEY

-529 KWNVSAFHATQT
+529 KWNVSDFHATQT
-541 SDKVEFCPEVVAT
+541 TDKVEFCPEVVAK

-589 EVKEVAQNGGVL
+589 EVKSVAQNGGVL

-606 LTDPSANT
+606 LTDPAANT

-684 NPSLPDEELMPAK
+684 DPSLIDEVLMPAK

-706 DGYDVSEHILVRFGW
+706 DGYDVSEHVLVRFGW

-744 QQLFTLEASEGSKV
+744 QQLFTLDG
-758 KSVVKAKE
+758 SVVKAKE
-766 VLGNIGE
+766 VLGNIGK
-773 SAELRVVV
+773 SAELRVSV

-814 YDVACFGTNPTDP
+814 YDVACFGTNPGDP

-870 EIALA
+870 EIAFA

-942 KNDVYSDT
+942 KNDVYNMA

-960 TWAPE
+960 TWAPA

-979 VTWTYDRVPE
+979 VTWTYDRVPQ
-989 QWQATTLQDYEL
+989 QWQETQLRDHEL

-1008 QTTPG
+1008 QTTSG

-1049 KYVLRDNPDETAR
+1049 KYVLRDNPDEAAR

-1074 KVNVYAGYSALTAYK
+1074 KVKSDGSALTAYE
-1089 VVAGVPEASGWDVV
+1089 VVAGVPVGFKDIVT
-1103 ALSEAGVVELINNDY
+1103 LSEDGVVQLINNEY
-1118 SKDILNK
+1118 SRDILNK
-1125 FERTALGLGQTLA
+1125 YERNALGMGQTLA

-1164 PVTVRNVEYVAKDA
+1164 PVTVRDVEYIAEDA
-1178 DGATGVVTIDL
+1178 NGATGVVTVDL

-1207 FNTFNLQMVIKDDKS
+1207 FNTFGLKMEVNMS
-1222 DWTTTYNGGTL
+1222 EWTTDYNGGNIETSPL
-1233 GDENSKL
+1233 GTNIAGLFNVVYD
-1240 EANPELAALFEVVPD
+1240 AADVNHDHPF
-1255 PADPKHLLIKFTNN
+1255 ITFSNN
-1269 TAVLNEFKI
+1269 TAVLNEFTVR
-1278 QVPLTIN
+1278 VPLKIT
-1285 HVWGTMTWP
+1285 HVWGTMTKD
-1294 VDIVI
+1294 VDVVI

>member
-97 DIAAV
+97 DIEAV

-123 LQQEIDSLKGRVATA
+123 LQAEIDSLKGRVATA

-174 TRVETLETGL
+174 TRVETLESGL

-196 KVSALEADNTT
+196 KVAALEADNTT

-213 ALKTDVAKL
+213 TLKTDVAKL
-222 KTDVSKLQSDMTK
+222 KTDVTKLQSDVTK
-235 LNEEITKVRQEFAAA
+235 LNEEIGKVRQEFAAA

-279 VANRETAVSELKGV
+279 VTNRETAVSELRGV

-304 VGELKSK
+304 VGELKAK

-371 LDELNTALEAAK
+371 LDELNAALEAAK
-383 TAQATIDGLQD
+383 AAQLLVDAAQD

-406 LDSKVDSLNTLLN
+406 LDDKVDSLYTLLKNTLD
-419 NTLNALKG
+419 ALDGK
-427 DVAANKA
+427 VADNKA
-434 AIDTLKAQADSLR
+434 AIDTLKAQAAALR
-447 ADVDSALAQAATL
+447 TDVDSALAQAGTL
-460 RTDLDDAIADYQEQ
+460 RTDLDSVKADYQRQ

-486 RELNQKLTEY
+486 RELNDSLKQY

-520 IEGLKYVYT
+520 IEGVKYVYT
-529 KWNVSAFHATQT
+529 KWDASSSFVATPT
-541 SDKVEFCPEVVAT
+541 SEKVEFCPEVVAK
-554 YNVNPSTAVLST
+554 YNVNPSTASLST
-566 DAANYAYTVEDRV
+566 NARDYTYTVEDRI
-579 IRGVNNALKP
+579 IRGVNNSLQP
-589 EVKEVAQNGGVL
+589 VVKSVEQDRDNGVL
-601 TVKMK
+601 TVKMSI
-606 LTDPSANT
+606 TDPSANT
-614 TGGTP
+614 TGIP
-619 VAGKPV
+619 VDGNSV

-638 AADNQVV
+638 AEDNQVV

-656 LEEVYLLDGDNT
+656 LDEVYLLDKDLCT
-668 NTIVNLPDLR
+668 TTTLVNLPDLV
-678 THMYRP
+678 THTYRP
-684 NPSLPDEELMPAK
+684 DELQPEVLMPAK

-721 EGVSYTADNLPE
+721 EGVSYTAAELPE

-744 QQLFTLEASEGSKV
+744 QQLFTLNG
-758 KSVVKAKE
+758 SVVKAKE
-766 VLGNIGE
+766 VLGNIGK
-773 SAELRVVV
+773 SAELRVSV

-814 YDVACFGTNPTDP
+814 YDVACFGTNTGDP
-827 LVTALDKE
+827 LVTALSKK
-835 MLTTTVWSL
+835 MSTATVWSL
-844 ITEKLGITLEEA
+844 ITEKLGITEEEA
-856 KTKYGFIKTGASGD
+856 KAKYGFIKTGASGD

-922 LTFPLTAD
+922 LTFPLDAE

-942 KNDVYSDT
+942 NRDVYNT
-950 GKYNEFYLPL
+950 G
-960 TWAPE
+960 
-965 SVEEWGAGNNGVQS
+965 
-979 VTWTYDRVPE
+979 
-989 QWQATTLQDYEL
+989 
-1001 RLYADLT
+1001 
-1008 QTTPG
+1008 
-1013 APFKYDIPA
+1013 
-1022 KALNSSS
+1022 
-1029 LKLTGEDYFTNYSTF
+1029 
-1044 ALENE
+1044 
-1049 KYVLRDNPDETAR
+1049 
-1062 VAVGVSGAEYQL
+1062 
-1074 KVNVYAGYSALTAYK
+1074 
-1089 VVAGVPEASGWDVV
+1089 
-1103 ALSEAGVVELINNDY
+1103 
-1118 SKDILNK
+1118 
-1125 FERTALGLGQTLA
+1125 
-1138 AYVTKSVTCCAGEV
+1138 
-1152 EVTNGFNVRFLK
+1152 
-1164 PVTVRNVEYVAKDA
+1164 
-1178 DGATGVVTIDL
+1178 
-1189 AESIECFTG
+1189 G
-1198 KTFKEVPEY
+1198 K
-1207 FNTFNLQMVIKDDKS
+1207 
-1222 DWTTTYNGGTL
+1222 
-1233 GDENSKL
+1233 
-1240 EANPELAALFEVVPD
+1240 
-1255 PADPKHLLIKFTNN
+1255 
-1269 TAVLNEFKI
+1269 
-1278 QVPLTIN
+1278 
-1285 HVWGTMTWP
+1285 
-1294 VDIVI
+1294 
-1299 GRTIGGNSNGRK
+1299 

>member
-42 DLQTLLNQKEQALND
+42 DIQTLLDQKVNALNE

-97 DIAAV
+97 DIEAV

-123 LQQEIDSLKGRVATA
+123 LQAEIDSLKGRVTTA

-174 TRVETLETGL
+174 TRVETLESGL

-196 KVSALEADNTT
+196 KVAALEADNTT

-213 ALKTDVAKL
+213 TLKTDVAKL
-222 KTDVSKLQSDMTK
+222 KTDVTKLQSDVTK
-235 LNEEITKVRQEFAAA
+235 LNEEIGKVRQEFAAA

-279 VANRETAVSELKGV
+279 VTNRETAVSELRGV

-304 VGELKSK
+304 VGELKAK

-371 LDELNTALEAAK
+371 LDELNAALEAAK

-394 AAILAVDGKVDA
+394 AAILAVDGKVDT
-406 LDSKVDSLNTLLN
+406 LDDKVDSLYTLLKNTLD
-419 NTLNALKG
+419 ALKG

-434 AIDTLKAQADSLR
+434 DIDSLKAQADSLR
-447 ADVDSALAQAATL
+447 ADVNSALAQAGTL
-460 RTDLDDAIADYQEQ
+460 RTDLDSAIADYQLQ

-529 KWNVSAFHATQT
+529 KWNLSTFHATQT
-541 SDKVEFCPEVVAT
+541 TDKVEFCPEVVAK

-566 DAANYAYTVEDRV
+566 DATNYAYTVEDRV

-656 LEEVYLLDGDNT
+656 LDEVYLLDKDNCT
-668 NTIVNLPDLR
+668 ATTLVNLPDLV
-678 THMYRP
+678 THEYHP
-684 NPSLPDEELMPAK
+684 DPSDPATDIMPAK

-744 QQLFTLEASEGSKV
+744 QQLFTLDG
-758 KSVVKAKE
+758 SVVKAKE
-766 VLGNIGE
+766 VLGNIGKN
-773 SAELRVVV
+773 AELRVVV

-799 EAVTDYADDSKTEAD
+799 EAVTDYADDSKTDAD

-856 KTKYGFIKTGASGD
+856 KAKYGFIKTGASGD

-942 KNDVYSDT
+942 KNDVYRT
-950 GKYNEFYLPL
+950 AGKYNEFYLPL
-960 TWAPE
+960 TWAPT

-979 VTWTYDRVPE
+979 VTWTYDRVPQ
-989 QWQATTLQDYEL
+989 QWQETQLRDHEL

-1103 ALSEAGVVELINNDY
+1103 ALSEAGVIELYNNVY

-1125 FERTALGLGQTLA
+1125 FERNELGLGQTLA

-1164 PVTVRNVEYVAKDA
+1164 PVTVRDVEYVAEDA
-1178 DGATGVVTIDL
+1178 NGATGVVTVDL

-1207 FNTFNLQMVIKDDKS
+1207 FTTFGLSMSVNKDE
-1222 DWTTTYNGGTL
+1222 WTTTYNGGVL
-1233 GDENSKL
+1233 GTSLLKNTTI
-1240 EANPELAALFEVVPD
+1240 AGLFNVDTTD
-1255 PADPKHLLIKFTNN
+1255 PAHPLITFTNN
-1269 TAVLNEFKI
+1269 TAVLNEFTVR
-1278 QVPLTIN
+1278 VPLTIT
-1285 HVWGTMTWP
+1285 HVWGTMTKD
-1294 VDIVI
+1294 VDVVI